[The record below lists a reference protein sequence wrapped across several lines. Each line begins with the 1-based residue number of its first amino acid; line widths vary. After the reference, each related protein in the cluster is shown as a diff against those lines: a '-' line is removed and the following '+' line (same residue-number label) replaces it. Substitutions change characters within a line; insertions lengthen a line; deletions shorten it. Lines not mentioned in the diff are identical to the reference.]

1 MTCKENIHQSF
12 SKSLPEAHSGYK
24 VKKVK
29 NQEVFINWI
38 LLKSQKTSDYRFHP
52 TLFLIHHQIRHDHC
66 NEEKG
71 GLCSLPMM
79 PCIYYP
85 IAL

>member
-1 MTCKENIHQSF
+1 MSKEKSLTCEENIHPSF

-52 TLFLIHHQIRHDHC
+52 TLFLIHHQIKHAHPGYT
-66 NEEKG
+66 EEKRKEDYAVF
-71 GLCSLPMM
+71 P
-79 PCIYYP
+79 
-85 IAL
+85 